1 MPLVKQDEPASL
13 TRNGSPKPWYL
24 NAYLHIALNVF
35 LTSVGQIIFK
45 IGTDQVAYPSI
56 IGVTSLASPWVW
68 LGMIILVV
76 GLFSWLHALRTV
88 PIVIAFNLSAGTQV
102 VVPLFS
108 WMFLGEHVS
117 WLRWGG
123 IILVTCGILIVAG
136 PLARMEEKL

>member
-1 MPLVKQDEPASL
+1 MSLVTQDEPTSL
-13 TRNGSPKPWYL
+13 TGDASPTRWYL
-24 NAYLHIALNVF
+24 NAYLHIALSVV
-35 LTSVGQIIFK
+35 LTSVGQTLFK
-45 IGTDQVAYPSI
+45 IGTDQIARPSI

-68 LGMIILVV
+68 LEMILAV

-102 VVPLFS
+102 LVPLFS